1 MKKLTVIFILGTALI
16 CGGCQI
22 PGILGTPTRHEKKI
36 PAEYDLTE
44 HIEQK
49 ILVLVEQPA
58 YLNAQTN
65 LRYYITDAMNR
76 DIVRRIKIEPE
87 MLVDYSELSH
97 LRSGRSHFAQLS
109 KAEVGKALGA
119 DMVLYVDID
128 NYQLRQMPDEGYL
141 NGFLSGRALLLETA
155 TGEKLWPVDAK
166 SKSIKVGFDVENRGK
181 DIAVKRLAMAF
192 AYCTVRY
199 LYDCPE
205 SEFKLFD
212 DRSGIQWQKWER
224 KD

>member
-1 MKKLTVIFILGTALI
+1 MKKLTVMFILGAALVS
-16 CGGCQI
+16 GGCQI
-22 PGILGTPTRHEKKI
+22 PGVVGTPTRHEKKI

-44 HIEQK
+44 HTEEK

-58 YLNAQTN
+58 YLNAGTN
-65 LRYYITDAMNR
+65 LRYYITNAMNR
-76 DIVRRIKIEPE
+76 DIVLRIKIEPE

-97 LRSGRSHFAQLS
+97 LRSGRSDFAQLS
-109 KAEVGKALGA
+109 KAEVGKAIGA

-128 NYQLRQMPDEGYL
+128 SYQLRQMPDEGYL
-141 NGFLSGRALLLETA
+141 NGFLSGRAVLLETK
-155 TGEKLWPVDAK
+155 TGGQLWPTGKA
-166 SKSIKVGFDVENRGK
+166 SKSIKVGFEVENRSE

-205 SEFKLFD
+205 SEFKIFE

>member
-1 MKKLTVIFILGTALI
+1 MKKLTVMFILGAALVS
-16 CGGCQI
+16 GGCQI
-22 PGILGTPTRHEKKI
+22 PGLLGTPTRHEKKI

-44 HIEQK
+44 HTEEK

-58 YLNAQTN
+58 YLNAGTN
-65 LRYYITDAMNR
+65 LRYYITNAMNR
-76 DIVRRIKIEPE
+76 DIVLRIKIEPE

-97 LRSGRSHFAQLS
+97 LRSGRSDFAQLS
-109 KAEVGKALGA
+109 KAEVGKAIGA

-128 NYQLRQMPDEGYL
+128 SYQLRQMPDEGYL
-141 NGFLSGRALLLETA
+141 NGFLSGRAVLLETK
-155 TGEKLWPVDAK
+155 TGGQLWPTGGG
-166 SKSIKVGFDVENRGK
+166 SKIIKVGFDVENRSE

-205 SEFKLFD
+205 SEFKIFD

>member
-1 MKKLTVIFILGTALI
+1 MKKLTVMFILGAAMVSK
-16 CGGCQI
+16 GCQI

-36 PAEYDLTE
+36 PAEYDLTVHTE
-44 HIEQK
+44 EK

-97 LRSGRSHFAQLS
+97 LRSGRSDFAQLS
-109 KAEVGKALGA
+109 KAEVGRAIGA
-119 DMVLYVDID
+119 DLVLYVDID
-128 NYQLRQMPDEGYL
+128 NYQLRQMPQEGYL
-141 NGFLSGRALLLETA
+141 NGFLSGRAVLLETK
-155 TGEKLWPVDAK
+155 TGGQLWPTGGG
-166 SKSIKVGFDVENRGK
+166 SKSIKVGFEVENRGK

-205 SEFKLFD
+205 SEFKIFE
-212 DRSGIQWQKWER
+212 DRSGIQWQKWEG